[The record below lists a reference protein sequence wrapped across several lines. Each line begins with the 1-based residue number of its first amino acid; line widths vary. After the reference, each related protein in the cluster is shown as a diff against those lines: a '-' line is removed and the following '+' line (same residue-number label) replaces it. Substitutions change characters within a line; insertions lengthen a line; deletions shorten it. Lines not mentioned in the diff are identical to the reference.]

1 MQKLEVERIARFYKI
16 DLVPMT
22 PPTDEDVSRAVSQR
36 ETALLESRRRACTG
50 LQMERVRRFLPLVK
64 ELASGEDEEQLL
76 LLALLLDGDY
86 QQSLGMPPVTPRP
99 LRSGQ
104 ADSRRNG
111 EQSEG
116 RGRRRK
122 SRKSHAS
129 EKRPP
134 EELQQD
140 ETSTEGTA

>member
-36 ETALLESRRRACTG
+36 ETALLESRRRAARGCKWSACA
-50 LQMERVRRFLPLVK
+50 VSCPLVK

-86 QQSLGMPPVTPRP
+86 QQSLGMPR
-99 LRSGQ
+99 
-104 ADSRRNG
+104 
-111 EQSEG
+111 
-116 RGRRRK
+116 
-122 SRKSHAS
+122 
-129 EKRPP
+129 
-134 EELQQD
+134 
-140 ETSTEGTA
+140 